1 MKRGQEVY
9 FISKGVVRKG
19 IIEDQDGNSVR
30 ILYKRANNKTYTFKK
45 NEIAVE
51 IERGIDGVQGS
62 SKSCAVESNKG
73 RNTKDGAVCK
83 SRVSNGN
90 GQDKSNQVFVGAWRI
105 RNMA

>member
-19 IIEDQDGNSVR
+19 IIEDQDSNSVR
-30 ILYKRANNKTYTFKK
+30 ILCKRFNEKRYTFKK

-51 IERGIDGVQGS
+51 IERGTDGVQGS
-62 SKSCAVESNKG
+62 SKSSSVESNKRCDKKNG
-73 RNTKDGAVCK
+73 CVCK
-83 SRVSNGN
+83 PRVSIGN
-90 GQDKSNQVFVGAWRI
+90 GQNESNKVFVGAWRI